1 MTKRA
6 RQGDFFALGSIQVEG
21 GDLKESE
28 PRSPSQEDDQ
38 RIHLSSKTELRKKL
52 GRDRVQD

>member
-38 RIHLSSKTELRKKL
+38 RIRLSSKTELRKKL

>member
-38 RIHLSSKTELRKKL
+38 RIRLSSKAELRKKL